1 MPRIPRYVHADGVAH
16 LQPQPPKHRLAVL
29 TALGAASA
37 LNGAAAAVFALT
49 ASDGSPLHGLSLLLF
64 MSAVTSAGAFV
75 TYRGATDPARVS
87 ARHQRFLNEE
97 QP

>member
-49 ASDGSPLHGLSLLLF
+49 ASDGSLSHGLSLLLF
-64 MSAVTSAGAFV
+64 LAAVASAGAFV
-75 TYRGATDPARVS
+75 AYRSATYP
-87 ARHQRFLNEE
+87 ARHQRFMNEDK
-97 QP
+97 Q